1 MGKYSLIP
9 SRKNRLRR
17 KYYDNTGFDAFVP
30 EFWAQES
37 LAILEENMVMGN
49 LVYRD
54 FSSQVANF
62 GDTVNTRRPGEFEA
76 VRKWHPDDVTIQ
88 DASAVNV
95 PVKLNQHIHVSFL
108 IKDGEE
114 SLSFKDLVQTYMA
127 PAMQANARFLDR
139 VLLGQYY
146 AFLMNSAGKRGNFSA
161 NVKDYILDTRA
172 VMNINK
178 AYMGGRNFVLGPN
191 TETDMLKPEWFT
203 SADKVGDNGTALRNA
218 SLGHKLGFD
227 FLMSQNVPSVSGT
240 FTTSAGAINN
250 AAGYAKGDTVLTVD
264 GITGAWATGNFIEI
278 DGLPYQ
284 VSAHSETSSNTTS
297 ITLTYGLRRAVAD
310 NAVITRY
317 VPGAVNNGAGY
328 AAEWYKAIA
337 YDGFSGAKPQVGQM
351 VSFGTSTTVYTIV
364 QTNGTTTFVLDRPL
378 EAAIADDAAVNIG
391 SPGEFNMAF
400 HRNAIA
406 LVSRP
411 LAKPRASTGAA
422 SAIVNFNGL
431 SMRVVITY
439 NGVKQGHLIT
449 LDSLI
454 GVKVLDSDLGA
465 VLVA

>member
-1 MGKYSLIP
+1 MGKR
-9 SRKNRLRR
+9 SRLAMRK
-17 KYYDNTGFDAFVP
+17 KYYDNSIDPLIP
-30 EFWAQES
+30 EIWAQES

-54 FSSQVANF
+54 FSKEVANF

-76 VRKWHPDDVTIQ
+76 IRKWHPDNVTIQ
-88 DASAVNV
+88 DVSSTNV

-114 SLSFKDLVQTYMA
+114 SLAFKDLVQTYMA
-127 PAMQANARFLDR
+127 PAMLANARFLDL

-146 AFLMNSAGKRGNFSA
+146 GFMMNSAGKKGNYAS
-161 NVKDYILDTRA
+161 NVKDYILDTRQ
-172 VMNINK
+172 VMNDNK
-178 AYMGGRNFVLGPN
+178 AYMGNRNFVLTSA
-191 TETDMLKPEWFT
+191 TETDTLKPEWFT

-218 SLGHKLGFD
+218 SLGQKLGFN
-227 FLMSQNVPSVSGT
+227 FFMSQNAPSVLGT
-240 FTTSAGAINN
+240 FTTTAGAVNN
-250 AAGYAKGDTVLTVD
+250 AAGYDKGTTVLTVD
-264 GITGAWATGNFIEI
+264 GITGAWANGNFISI

-284 VSAHSETSSNTTS
+284 ISAHSETTGNTTS
-297 ITLTYGLRRAVAD
+297 ITLTYGLRRAVVD

-317 VPGAVNNGAGY
+317 SPGAVNNGAGY
-328 AAEWYKAIA
+328 AAEWYKSIT
-337 YDGFSGAKPQVGQM
+337 YDGFALAKPKVGQM

-364 QTNGTTTFVLDRPL
+364 ATNGSTTITLDRPL
-378 EAAIADDAAVNIG
+378 EAAIADDDAINVG
-391 SPGEFNMAF
+391 PTGEYNLAF

-411 LAKPRASTGAA
+411 LARPKEGTGAR
-422 SAIVNFNGL
+422 SAVVSYNGL
-431 SMRVVITY
+431 AMRVVITY
-439 NGVKQGHLIT
+439 NGEKQGHLVT

-454 GVKVLDSDLGA
+454 GVKILDSDLGA